1 MSAANTRPGRPSVVL
16 LLICLALGWL
26 VYEALGAKPRQ
37 HRPVSGPAGKT
48 ATVEPPPPLPSFT
61 MPDLGQLATTIER
74 PLFMPTRRPPP
85 PEEVVKVE
93 VKAPAPA
100 PVPLEPLKVGVS
112 GLIISD
118 SERLALLRRESGGD
132 LLRMAIGD
140 TIDGWTVKDI
150 QADGV
155 IFDRDGET
163 TEVKLRDLKPGQ
175 SRKASRPTKKP
186 PRNRRRTRSR
196 RSEPKTT
203 TPAAKSTSP
212 RSRANRER

>member
-1 MSAANTRPGRPSVVL
+1 MEPHFSRK
-16 LLICLALGWL
+16 LAINAGE
-26 VYEALGAKPRQ
+26 VRMPQRCQKQHVFPRC
-37 HRPVSGPAGKT
+37 
-48 ATVEPPPPLPSFT
+48 
-61 MPDLGQLATTIER
+61 
-74 PLFMPTRRPPP
+74 
-85 PEEVVKVE
+85 
-93 VKAPAPA
+93 
-100 PVPLEPLKVGVS
+100 
-112 GLIISD
+112 
-118 SERLALLRRESGGD
+118 RRESGGD

-186 PRNRRRTRSR
+186 PRKRRRTRSR
-196 RSEPKTT
+196 RSEPKAT